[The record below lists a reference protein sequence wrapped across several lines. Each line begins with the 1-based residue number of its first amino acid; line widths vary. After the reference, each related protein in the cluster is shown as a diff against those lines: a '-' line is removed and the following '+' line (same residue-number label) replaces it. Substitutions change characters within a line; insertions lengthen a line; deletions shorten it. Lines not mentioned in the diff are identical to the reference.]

1 MFFRITAQSATGRA
15 RTAELH
21 VAHGT
26 VVTPAFMPC
35 ASRGVVRACGSEDV
49 AANGVQILV
58 SNAYHLY
65 LQPGVEVV
73 EACGGLH
80 RFMSWHGP
88 VLTDSGG
95 FQVFSLAGPKDIAEE
110 GVTFRSPVDGNEI
123 LFTPELAV
131 EIQNRL
137 GSDVAMPLDE
147 CCPYPAERDYVQ
159 HSLERTLR
167 WAERC
172 QAAHGRDDQALFGI
186 VQGGCYPDLRELSA
200 VETARL
206 GFPGYAI
213 GGLSVGESREEMLE
227 ALRAAMSAL
236 PAEAPVHLMGVGTP
250 LDIVDCAAE
259 GVDLFDCVLPT
270 RNARHG
276 SVMTWAGPLRILN
289 ATYATDP
296 RPLEEGCDCPCC
308 RGLSRAYL
316 RHLFKAKEPLAW
328 RLLSLHNLRFYT
340 DLMRRVREAIAA
352 DRLNDLRGHLS
363 AWTQRDR
370 S

>member
-1 MFFRITAQSATGRA
+1 MRFEITAQSANSRA
-15 RTAELH
+15 RTGELH
-21 VAHGT
+21 LAHGT

-35 ASRGVVRACGSEDV
+35 ASRAAVRACGAEDV
-49 AANGVQILV
+49 AEAGVQILV

-65 LQPGVEVV
+65 LQPGMEAI

-80 RFMSWHGP
+80 RFMDWNGP
-88 VLTDSGG
+88 ILTDSGG
-95 FQVFSLAGPKDIAEE
+95 FQVFSLAAPKDIAEE
-110 GVTFRSPVDGNEI
+110 GVIFRSPVDGQQI
-123 LFTPELAV
+123 LFTPELCM

-137 GSDVAMPLDE
+137 GSDIAMPLDE
-147 CCPYPAERDYVQ
+147 CCPHPAERDYVRA
-159 HSLERTLR
+159 SLERTLR

-172 QAAHGRDDQALFGI
+172 KAAHERDDRALFGI
-186 VQGGCYPDLRELSA
+186 VQGGVYADLRELSA
-200 VETARL
+200 TETARL

-213 GGLSVGESREEMLE
+213 GGLSVGESREQMLG

-236 PAEAPVHLMGVGTP
+236 PLEAPVHLMGVGTP

-296 RPLEEGCDCPCC
+296 RPLEEGCECPCC
-308 RGLSRAYL
+308 RSLSRAYL
-316 RHLFKAKEPLAW
+316 RHLFKAKESLAW

-340 DLMRRVREAIAA
+340 DLMRRLREAIAT
-352 DRLNDLRGHLS
+352 DRLADLRSRLS